1 LKVNSMLNAL
11 HAQPQDKILQLIQ
24 MFKDDPRD
32 TKIDLGVG
40 VYKDATGLTPVMRA
54 VKAAEKQLWEAEKT
68 KTYTGLAGEPA
79 YAEAMQSLLLDGVV
93 PADRLSAVATPGG
106 TGAIRQALELIRL
119 ATPEATVWLSNPTW
133 PNHPSIIKYLGMKMA
148 EYRYFDADSRGVDF
162 DGMLADLA
170 GVKPG
175 DVVLLHACCHN
186 PTGANLTLP
195 QWAAV
200 ADLLE
205 KTGAIPFIDIA
216 YQGFGDGLEEDA
228 AGMRLLAGRLPEL
241 LIAASCS
248 KNFGI
253 YRERTGILIAVSPRA
268 EMRAVVQGNL
278 AFLNRQNFSFPPDH
292 GARLVTMILNDPALR
307 ADWQAELEEVRQNML
322 TLRESLAA
330 ELRRLSGSDRFGFLA
345 QHRGMFSRLG
355 ATPEQVETL
364 RRDHGIYMVGD
375 SRMNI
380 AGLNAR
386 TVPILAKA
394 IIDAGI

>member
-1 LKVNSMLNAL
+1 MLNAL

-24 MFKDDPRD
+24 MYKDDPRD

-54 VKAAEKQLWEAEKT
+54 VKSAEMQLWETEKT

-79 YAEAMQSLLLDGVV
+79 YAEAMQTLLLDGVV

-106 TGAIRQALELIRL
+106 TGAIRQALELIKL
-119 ATPEATVWLSNPTW
+119 ASPDATVWLSNPTW
-133 PNHPSIIKYLGMKMA
+133 PNHPSIIKYLGMNMA
-148 EYRYFDADSRGVDF
+148 EYRYFDAESRGVDF
-162 DGMLADLA
+162 DGMMADLA
-170 GVKPG
+170 QVKAG

-205 KTGAIPFIDIA
+205 KTGAVPFIDIA

-228 AGMRLLAGRLPEL
+228 AGMRLLASRLPEL

-253 YRERTGILIAVSPRA
+253 YRERTGILIAISPKA
-268 EMRAVVQGNL
+268 DMRAVVQGNL

-322 TLRESLAA
+322 TLRESLAT

>member
-1 LKVNSMLNAL
+1 MLNAL

-24 MFKDDPRD
+24 MYKDDPRD

-54 VKAAEKQLWEAEKT
+54 VKAAEKQLWETETT

-79 YAEAMQSLLLDGVV
+79 YAAAMQALLLDGVV
-93 PADRLSAVATPGG
+93 PNDRLSAVATPGG
-106 TGAIRQALELIRL
+106 TGAIRQALELIKL
-119 ATPEATVWLSNPTW
+119 ASPDATVWLSNPTW

-148 EYRYFDADSRGVDF
+148 EYRYFDDETRGVDF
-162 DGMLADLA
+162 EGMLADLA
-170 GVKPG
+170 QVKAG

-200 ADLLE
+200 ADMLE

-216 YQGFGDGLEEDA
+216 YQGFGDGLEQDA
-228 AGMRLLAGRLPEL
+228 AGMRLLASRLPEL

-268 EMRAVVQGNL
+268 DMRAVVQGNL

-292 GARLVTMILNDPALR
+292 GARLVTMILNDPTLR

-322 TLRESLAA
+322 TLRETLAA

-355 ATPEQVETL
+355 AAPEQVETL